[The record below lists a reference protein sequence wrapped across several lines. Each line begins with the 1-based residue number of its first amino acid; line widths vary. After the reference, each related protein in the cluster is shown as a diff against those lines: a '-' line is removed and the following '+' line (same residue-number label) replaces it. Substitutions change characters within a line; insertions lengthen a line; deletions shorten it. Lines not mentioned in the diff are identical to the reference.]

1 MSAITTLQDLFVQEL
16 RDTYDGEKQITKA
29 LPKMAKK
36 AENEQ
41 LASAFTEHLEQTKG
55 HVERLEQIFTQLDM
69 KARGKHCAGL
79 AGIIEEGAEVME
91 EVEEPVLDAALVAA
105 AQRVE
110 HYEIAAYGTLIA
122 YARQLGHEEAADLL
136 EETLNEEKDTDRRLT
151 ELAEGALNQAAQQN
165 VASEDDE
172 EEEAQEEEKPAGRRT
187 MTAGASGGR
196 GASNVKGAGKAHDL
210 APRPRRS

>member
-1 MSAITTLQDLFVQEL
+1 
-16 RDTYDGEKQITKA
+16 
-29 LPKMAKK
+29 
-36 AENEQ
+36 
-41 LASAFTEHLEQTKG
+41 
-55 HVERLEQIFTQLDM
+55 
-69 KARGKHCAGL
+69 
-79 AGIIEEGAEVME
+79 ME

-136 EETLNEEKDTDRRLT
+136 EETLNEEKETDRKLT
-151 ELAEGALNQAAQQN
+151 ELAEAALNQAAAQQSE
-165 VASEDDE
+165 ASEGE
-172 EEEAQEEEKPAGRRT
+172 EQAQEEEKPAGRRT

-196 GASNVKGAGKAHDL
+196 SASNVKGAGKAHDY